1 MRLLMSWDISVRV
14 MSIRS
19 TSRGYSIVWAETG
32 GGGFGGQR
40 HLLGGWTSG
49 PVLYDHALTKSPISC
64 PGAIRIGSGAVGD
77 LAGAISKRE

>member
-32 GGGFGGQR
+32 GGGVWRPASSLGRLDQR
-40 HLLGGWTSG
+40 
-49 PVLYDHALTKSPISC
+49 PCIV
-64 PGAIRIGSGAVGD
+64 
-77 LAGAISKRE
+77 

>member
-32 GGGFGGQR
+32 GGG
-40 HLLGGWTSG
+40 LEASVISWEAG
-49 PVLYDHALTKSPISC
+49 PAALYCMTMP
-64 PGAIRIGSGAVGD
+64 
-77 LAGAISKRE
+77 